1 MNEKINYLKFH
12 ADLDEWARLADKYAV
27 REYVIERGLSEILVP
42 LYGKYDT
49 PQELI
54 ADWEGLPKSFVVKA
68 NHGCG
73 EIKIVRDKNTID
85 LRKLEEETTA
95 WLKERFGR
103 GTNEKHYLRIKPC
116 LIVEQLLEDNTV
128 ADFSRSLID
137 YKVWCFDGKPYC
149 FFVGVD
155 RDVEHTD
162 GSHHVF
168 FDAYDTKWN
177 RIENAMTG
185 KTPLPDRTLPKPK
198 NLERLLECAAILSK
212 GLKQVRVDLYDIEG
226 KIYFGEMT
234 LTSQG
239 GYMDYFTKDFLLE
252 MGKQFEVKP

>member
-1 MNEKINYLKFH
+1 M
-12 ADLDEWARLADKYAV
+12 
-27 REYVIERGLSEILVP
+27 
-42 LYGKYDT
+42 
-49 PQELI
+49 
-54 ADWEGLPKSFVVKA
+54 
-68 NHGCG
+68 
-73 EIKIVRDKNTID
+73 
-85 LRKLEEETTA
+85 
-95 WLKERFGR
+95 
-103 GTNEKHYLRIKPC
+103 
-116 LIVEQLLEDNTV
+116 EQLLEDNTV

-239 GYMDYFTKDFLLE
+239 GYMD
-252 MGKQFEVKP
+252 